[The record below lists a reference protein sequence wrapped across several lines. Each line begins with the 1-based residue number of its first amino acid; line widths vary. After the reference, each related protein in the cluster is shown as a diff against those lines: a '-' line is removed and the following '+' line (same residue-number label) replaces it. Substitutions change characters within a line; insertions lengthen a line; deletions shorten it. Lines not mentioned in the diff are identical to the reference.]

1 MNEYQDQVTWWRL
14 SFRTLS
20 GKQVTRDYDTRE
32 EAERAA
38 EGKRRA
44 SVARVSGLA

>member
-1 MNEYQDQVTWWRL
+1 MNEYKDQSTWWRL

-20 GKQVTRDYDTRE
+20 GKLVVRDYGTRE
-32 EAERAA
+32 AAYRAA

-44 SVARVSGLA
+44 SVVRTSGLA